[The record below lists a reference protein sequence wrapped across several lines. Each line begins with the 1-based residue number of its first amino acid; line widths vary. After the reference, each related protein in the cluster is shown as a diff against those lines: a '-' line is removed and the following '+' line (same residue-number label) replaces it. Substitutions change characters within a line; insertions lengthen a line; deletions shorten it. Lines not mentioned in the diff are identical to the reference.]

1 MHTAR
6 VRDFP
11 SWREKARRFIAAGV
25 PPSEIFW
32 ADARTPDVFGA
43 PADAFD
49 GSGNDSASEQGARSS
64 ISGSWRGVSGG
75 RRSVGGGDGNNVS
88 SRGEGSS
95 VNGHGSSGDGSSD
108 GSSGDG
114 SSSDG
119 SSSGGG
125 RGGGSGSGGDGSSRD
140 GSSVNGD
147 GSSGDGSGG
156 GSSSV
161 GGGSV
166 GGAADGVTSGGTE
179 GAAHR
184 ATSER
189 GTGVAEARETGG
201 HALRISRTLL
211 GLLEDLALYRDPGRW
226 ELMYRLTW
234 RVLHENRGLLEN
246 HADADVQLARD
257 WSKAVH
263 RDIHKMHAFVRFHET
278 DTSDG
283 EKHYVAWFEPEH
295 EILRQ
300 VAPFFEQRFPNM
312 KWTIATPDGAAFW
325 NGSHTEF
332 AESPAQANVRR
343 SDDTHDLW
351 RTYYRSICNV
361 ARINP
366 RVMRREMPER
376 YWRHLPEATEIDA
389 LVRDSKSTHDALLA
403 AAGSAEDMR
412 VPQAVSRQLEKI
424 RIPTESLQA
433 CRRCDLWRHATQAVA
448 GEGPPDAAIML
459 VGEQPGDEE
468 DLRGR
473 VFTGPAGRLLDG
485 LLKDANLNRSD
496 LYITN
501 AVKHFKW
508 EPRGKRRLHRRPDRH
523 EVQACAPW
531 LEHEI
536 ESVAPRVIVA
546 LGATAI
552 RAVTGATFS
561 VEQARTTRL
570 RHAGGAAVIATYH
583 PSAILRAE
591 DDRKLALSR
600 ALTEDLRAARDHLA
614 AASNSATSRGGAAM
628 RHAR

>member
-6 VRDFP
+6 VRDF
-11 SWREKARRFIAAGV
+11 SGWRESARRFIAAGV

-43 PADAFD
+43 AAAP
-49 GSGNDSASEQGARSS
+49 GNDSASEQLARS
-64 ISGSWRGVSGG
+64 GVCGG
-75 RRSVGGGDGNNVS
+75 RSSVDGGDGNCVS
-88 SRGEGSS
+88 GRGEGGS
-95 VNGHGSSGDGSSD
+95 VGGHGSSGDG
-108 GSSGDG
+108 GSAGG
-114 SSSDG
+114 AVAARRG
-119 SSSGGG
+119 AGGG
-125 RGGGSGSGGDGSSRD
+125 TD
-140 GSSVNGD
+140 
-147 GSSGDGSGG
+147 
-156 GSSSV
+156 
-161 GGGSV
+161 
-166 GGAADGVTSGGTE
+166 
-179 GAAHR
+179 
-184 ATSER
+184 
-189 GTGVAEARETGG
+189 ARETGG
-201 HALRISRTLL
+201 PALRISRTLL
-211 GLLEDLALYRDPGRW
+211 TLLEDLALYRDPGRW

-234 RVLHENRGLLEN
+234 RALHENRALLEN

-332 AESPAQANVRR
+332 AESPAQANARR

-389 LVRDSKSTHDALLA
+389 LIRDSKSTHDALLA
-403 AAGSAEDMR
+403 AAGSAENMR

-424 RIPTESLQA
+424 RIPAESLQA

-508 EPRGKRRLHRRPDRH
+508 EPRGKRRLHRRPDVH

-531 LEHEI
+531 LDHEI
-536 ESVAPRVIVA
+536 ESIAPNVIVA

-570 RHAGGAAVIATYH
+570 RHARGAAVIATYH